1 MADNDP
7 NPEDFQEFLRRMMS
21 GAGAG
26 DFDLS
31 ALQRA
36 FEGAEG
42 IQLDPAMM
50 AGLMQQLQGAFGGDP
65 WANTLRQALHI
76 ANREGQGVTDGSRTS
91 LADSFALANLWLSEA
106 TAISELAETPRA
118 MTRGEW
124 VEKTLPV
131 WKEIAEPV
139 STSIADALTSAL
151 DTQVPEEMRSV
162 VQGAGR
168 LMRGL
173 GSSVFAAQFG
183 QVLGNL
189 SLEVVSGGDVG
200 IPVLPAGTAA
210 IVPQNLAAFGE
221 GLELP
226 DDEIAL
232 YLATRELAYARLY
245 RHAKWLHLQVMS
257 QITEFARGVTV
268 DVEALE
274 DVASR
279 LDPSNPEELR
289 AAIEGG
295 ALLPSQ
301 TEAQR
306 EALAR
311 LENVVA
317 TVDGWVDVVTADAT
331 SRLPDGVRISEAA
344 RRRRAVGGPAEDAL
358 GALVGLKLRPRRL
371 REAAAMWRAVTDAVG
386 IAARDSLWDYPDLMP
401 TAEDIDDPSGLIER
415 LQARARGEEP
425 QADEF
430 DEALARL
437 LDGDDFSD
445 AAGTGGADGAGSGGA
460 DGAGSGGA
468 EPSGTGADVVG
479 SDADAVGSDGT
490 GAENARS
497 DAGEENS
504 EPDAAGSAGENPDDA
519 GADSS
524 AEGRS
529 PDSGSSTATGGA
541 PASEDD
547 PNGNQGGENPV

>member
-7 NPEDFQEFLRRMMS
+7 NSEDFQEFLRKMMS

-31 ALQRA
+31 ALQNA
-36 FEGAEG
+36 FGDGEGFE
-42 IQLDPAMM
+42 LDPAMM
-50 AGLMQQLQGAFGGDP
+50 AGLMQQLQGAFDGDP
-65 WANTLRQALHI
+65 WENTLRQALHI
-76 ANREGQGVTDGSRTS
+76 ANREGQGITDGSRGS
-91 LADSFALANLWLSEA
+91 LVDAFALANLWLGEA
-106 TAISELAETPRA
+106 TTISELAETPQP

-131 WKEIAEPV
+131 WKEIAGPV

-151 DTQVPEEMRSV
+151 DTQVPEEMRGAI
-162 VQGAGR
+162 QGAGK

-210 IVPQNLAAFGE
+210 VIPQNITAFGE
-221 GLELP
+221 GLEIP
-226 DDEIAL
+226 EDQIAL

-245 RHAKWLHLQVMS
+245 RHAKWLHLHVMS
-257 QITEFARGVTV
+257 QITDFARGVTV

-295 ALLPSQ
+295 ALLPAQ

-306 EALAR
+306 ESLAR
-311 LENVVA
+311 LENIIA
-317 TVDGWVDVVTADAT
+317 IIDGWVDVVTNEAT
-331 SRLPDGVRISEAA
+331 SRLPDGVRLAEAA

-358 GALVGLKLRPRRL
+358 GALVGLKLRPRRM
-371 REAAAMWRAVTDAVG
+371 REAAAMWQKVTDAVG
-386 IAARDSLWDYPDLMP
+386 IASRDSLWDYPDLQP
-401 TAEDIDDPSGLIER
+401 TAADIDDPTALIER
-415 LQARARGEEP
+415 LQARARGEAP
-425 QADEF
+425 AADEF

-437 LDGDDFSD
+437 LDGDDFSGDD
-445 AAGTGGADGAGSGGA
+445 A
-460 DGAGSGGA
+460 
-468 EPSGTGADVVG
+468 
-479 SDADAVGSDGT
+479 
-490 GAENARS
+490 
-497 DAGEENS
+497 
-504 EPDAAGSAGENPDDA
+504 PDD
-519 GADSS
+519 GKTDDDKT
-524 AEGRS
+524 AERK
-529 PDSGSSTATGGA
+529 T
-541 PASEDD
+541 DD
-547 PNGNQGGENPV
+547 GDTDTNQGGETPV

>member
-1 MADNDP
+1 MADNEP
-7 NPEDFQEFLRRMMS
+7 NPEDFEELLRKMMS

-31 ALQRA
+31 ALQNA
-36 FEGAEG
+36 LGGADG

-50 AGLMQQLQGAFGGDP
+50 AALTQQLQNAFGGDP
-65 WANTLRQALHI
+65 WANTLQQALHI
-76 ANREGQGVTDGSRTS
+76 ANREGQGITDGSRHS
-91 LADSFALANLWLSEA
+91 LVDAFTLANLWLGEA
-106 TAISELAETPRA
+106 TTISELSENPLAI
-118 MTRGEW
+118 TRGEW

-131 WKEIAEPV
+131 WKDIAGPV

-151 DTQVPEEMRSV
+151 DTQVPEDMRGA
-162 VQGAGR
+162 VQGAGK

-200 IPVLPAGTAA
+200 IPVLPAGIAA
-210 IVPQNLAAFGE
+210 VIPQNITAFGE
-221 GLELP
+221 GLEIP
-226 DDEIAL
+226 EDQISL

-257 QITEFARGVTV
+257 QITDFARGVTV

-295 ALLPSQ
+295 ALLPAQ

-306 EALAR
+306 EALGR
-311 LENVVA
+311 LENIIA
-317 TVDGWVDVVTADAT
+317 MIDGWVDVVTSEAT
-331 SRLPDGVRISEAA
+331 SRLPDGARLAEAA

-358 GALVGLKLRPRRL
+358 GALVGLKLRPRRM
-371 REAAAMWRAVTDAVG
+371 REAAQMWRRVTDAVG
-386 IAARDSLWDYPDLMP
+386 IAARDALWDYPDLLP
-401 TAEDIDDPSGLIER
+401 SAADIDDPTALIER

-425 QADEF
+425 AADEF

-437 LDGDDFSD
+437 LDGDDF
-445 AAGTGGADGAGSGGA
+445 TAD
-460 DGAGSGGA
+460 D
-468 EPSGTGADVVG
+468 EDG
-479 SDADAVGSDGT
+479 SDDSDGSDGS
-490 GAENARS
+490 NDS
-497 DAGEENS
+497 DGSGEK
-504 EPDAAGSAGENPDDA
+504 
-519 GADSS
+519 
-524 AEGRS
+524 
-529 PDSGSSTATGGA
+529 
-541 PASEDD
+541 
-547 PNGNQGGENPV
+547 PV

>member
-1 MADNDP
+1 MADNEP
-7 NPEDFQEFLRRMMS
+7 NPEDFQEFIRRMMS
-21 GAGAG
+21 GAGGG

-31 ALQRA
+31 ALQNA
-36 FEGAEG
+36 LGGEDGL
-42 IQLDPAMM
+42 QLDPAMM

-65 WANTLRQALHI
+65 WENTLRQALHI
-76 ANREGQGVTDGSRTS
+76 ANREGQSITDSSRSALTD
-91 LADSFALANLWLSEA
+91 AFTLANLWLGEA
-106 TAISELAETPRA
+106 TTISELAEAPQA

-131 WKEIAEPV
+131 WKEIAGPV

-151 DTQVPEEMRSV
+151 DTQVPDDMREAI
-162 VQGAGR
+162 QGAGK

-189 SLEVVSGGDVG
+189 ALEVVSGGDVG

-210 IVPQNLAAFGE
+210 VIPQNITAFGE
-221 GLELP
+221 GLEIP
-226 DDEIAL
+226 EDQIAL

-245 RHAKWLHLQVMS
+245 RHAKWLHLHVMS
-257 QITEFARGVTV
+257 QITDFARGVTV

-295 ALLPSQ
+295 ALLPAQ

-311 LENVVA
+311 LENIIA
-317 TVDGWVDVVTADAT
+317 IVDGWVDVVTAEAT
-331 SRLPDGVRISEAA
+331 SRLPEGVRLAEAA

-358 GALVGLKLRPRRL
+358 GALVGLKLRPRRM
-371 REAAAMWRAVTDAVG
+371 REAAAMWQKVTDAVG
-386 IAARDSLWDYPDLMP
+386 ITARDSLWDYPDLQP
-401 TAEDIDDPSGLIER
+401 TAEDIDDPTALIER
-415 LQARARGEEP
+415 LQARARGEAP
-425 QADEF
+425 AADEF

-445 AAGTGGADGAGSGGA
+445 DDKDDTGD
-460 DGAGSGGA
+460 
-468 EPSGTGADVVG
+468 E
-479 SDADAVGSDGT
+479 
-490 GAENARS
+490 
-497 DAGEENS
+497 
-504 EPDAAGSAGENPDDA
+504 GENP
-519 GADSS
+519 G
-524 AEGRS
+524 
-529 PDSGSSTATGGA
+529 T
-541 PASEDD
+541 
-547 PNGNQGGENPV
+547 NQGGETPV

>member
-21 GAGAG
+21 GAGGG

-31 ALQRA
+31 ALQNA
-36 FEGAEG
+36 FGGAEG

-50 AGLMQQLQGAFGGDP
+50 AAFSQQLQNAFTGDP
-65 WANTLRQALHI
+65 WQNTLRQALHI
-76 ANREGQGVTDGSRTS
+76 ANREGQSITDGSRHS
-91 LADSFALANLWLSEA
+91 LVDAFALANLWLGEA
-106 TAISELAETPRA
+106 TTISELTESPRA

-124 VEKTLPV
+124 VEATLPV
-131 WKEIAEPV
+131 WKEIADPV
-139 STSIADALTSAL
+139 STSIADALMSAL
-151 DTQVPEEMRSV
+151 DSQVPDDMRGAI
-162 VQGAGR
+162 QGAGT

-210 IVPQNLAAFGE
+210 VIPQNITAFGE
-221 GLELP
+221 GLEIP
-226 DDEIAL
+226 EDQITL

-257 QITEFARGVTV
+257 QITDFARGVTV
-268 DVEALE
+268 DVDALE

-295 ALLPSQ
+295 ALLPAQ

-306 EALAR
+306 EALGR
-311 LENVVA
+311 LENIVA
-317 TVDGWVDVVTADAT
+317 TIDGWVDVVTGEAT
-331 SRLPDGVRISEAA
+331 SRLPDGARLTEAA

-358 GALVGLKLRPRRL
+358 GALVGLKLRPRRM
-371 REAAAMWRAVTDAVG
+371 REAAEMWRRVTDAVG
-386 IAARDSLWDYPDLMP
+386 AAARDSLWDYPDLLP
-401 TAEDIDDPSGLIER
+401 TAEDIDDPTALIAR
-415 LQARARGEEP
+415 LQAHARGEEP
-425 QADEF
+425 VTDEF

-437 LDGDDFSD
+437 LDGDDFSGD
-445 AAGTGGADGAGSGGA
+445 GPADGSSDRSSG
-460 DGAGSGGA
+460 
-468 EPSGTGADVVG
+468 
-479 SDADAVGSDGT
+479 
-490 GAENARS
+490 
-497 DAGEENS
+497 
-504 EPDAAGSAGENPDDA
+504 DDA
-519 GADSS
+519 SQTQDDAPGD
-524 AEGRS
+524 EG
-529 PDSGSSTATGGA
+529 DTG
-541 PASEDD
+541 E
-547 PNGNQGGENPV
+547 GEKPV

>member
-7 NPEDFQEFLRRMMS
+7 NPEDFEELLRKMMS

-31 ALQRA
+31 ALQNA
-36 FEGAEG
+36 LGGADG
-42 IQLDPAMM
+42 IGLDPAMM
-50 AGLMQQLQGAFGGDP
+50 AALTQQLQNAFGGDP
-65 WANTLRQALHI
+65 WENTLRQALHI
-76 ANREGQGVTDGSRTS
+76 ANREGQGITDGSRHS
-91 LADSFALANLWLSEA
+91 LVDAFALANLWLGEA
-106 TAISELAETPRA
+106 TTISELSESPQA

-131 WKEIAEPV
+131 WKDIAGPV

-151 DTQVPEEMRSV
+151 DTQVPEDMRGA
-162 VQGAGR
+162 VQGAGK

-200 IPVLPAGTAA
+200 IPVLPAGVAA
-210 IVPQNLAAFGE
+210 VIPQNITTFGE
-221 GLELP
+221 GLEIP
-226 DDEIAL
+226 EDQISL

-257 QITEFARGVTV
+257 QITDFARGVTV

-295 ALLPSQ
+295 ALLPAQ
-301 TEAQR
+301 TDAQR
-306 EALAR
+306 EALGR
-311 LENVVA
+311 LENIIA
-317 TVDGWVDVVTADAT
+317 MIDGWVDVITSEAT
-331 SRLPDGVRISEAA
+331 SRLPDGARLSEAA

-358 GALVGLKLRPRRL
+358 GALVGLKLRPRRM
-371 REAAAMWRAVTDAVG
+371 REAAQMWRRVTDAVG
-386 IAARDSLWDYPDLMP
+386 ITARDSLWDYPDLLP
-401 TAEDIDDPSGLIER
+401 TAADIDDPTALIER
-415 LQARARGEEP
+415 LQARARGEQPET
-425 QADEF
+425 DEF

-437 LDGDDFSD
+437 LDGDDF
-445 AAGTGGADGAGSGGA
+445 AEDG
-460 DGAGSGGA
+460 D
-468 EPSGTGADVVG
+468 G
-479 SDADAVGSDGT
+479 SD
-490 GAENARS
+490 
-497 DAGEENS
+497 
-504 EPDAAGSAGENPDDA
+504 
-519 GADSS
+519 DSS
-524 AEGRS
+524 
-529 PDSGSSTATGGA
+529 DSGSDEGGGA
-541 PASEDD
+541 
-547 PNGNQGGENPV
+547 GEKPV

>member
-1 MADNDP
+1 MADNEP

-21 GAGAG
+21 GASGG

-31 ALQRA
+31 ALQNA
-36 FEGAEG
+36 LGGAEG

-65 WANTLRQALHI
+65 WENSLRQALHI
-76 ANREGQGVTDGSRTS
+76 ANRESQGITDGSRTS
-91 LADSFALANLWLSEA
+91 LVDAFALANLWLGEA
-106 TAISELAETPRA
+106 TTISELSETPQP

-131 WKEIAEPV
+131 WKEIAGPV

-151 DTQVPEEMRSV
+151 DTQVPDDMREAI
-162 VQGAGR
+162 QGAGT

-173 GSSVFAAQFG
+173 GASLFAAQFG

-210 IVPQNLAAFGE
+210 VIPQNIAAFGE
-221 GLELP
+221 GLEIP
-226 DDEIAL
+226 EDQVAL

-245 RHAKWLHLQVMS
+245 RHSKWLHLHVMS
-257 QITEFARGVTV
+257 QITDFARGVTV

-295 ALLPSQ
+295 ALLPAQ

-306 EALAR
+306 EALGR
-311 LENVVA
+311 LENIIA
-317 TVDGWVDVVTADAT
+317 MIDGWVDVVTAEAT
-331 SRLPDGVRISEAA
+331 SRLPDSVRLAEAA

-358 GALVGLKLRPRRL
+358 GALVGLKLRPRRM
-371 REAAAMWRAVTDAVG
+371 REASEMWRKVTDAVG
-386 IAARDSLWDYPDLMP
+386 LAARDSLWDYPDLLP
-401 TAEDIDDPSGLIER
+401 SAEDIDNPTALIER
-415 LQARARGEEP
+415 LQAHARGEAP
-425 QADEF
+425 ATDEF

-437 LDGDDFSD
+437 LDGDDFAD
-445 AAGTGGADGAGSGGA
+445 AEGSGQDEGA
-460 DGAGSGGA
+460 QDEGDPA
-468 EPSGTGADVVG
+468 E
-479 SDADAVGSDGT
+479 SDL
-490 GAENARS
+490 AE
-497 DAGEENS
+497 DQK
-504 EPDAAGSAGENPDDA
+504 PDDEKP
-519 GADSS
+519 
-524 AEGRS
+524 EGE
-529 PDSGSSTATGGA
+529 T
-541 PASEDD
+541 
-547 PNGNQGGENPV
+547 PV

>member
-21 GAGAG
+21 NGGA
-26 DFDLS
+26 DFDLE
-31 ALQRA
+31 ALQNA
-36 FEGAEG
+36 LGGAEG
-42 IQLDPAMM
+42 IPMDPAMM
-50 AGLMQQLQGAFGGDP
+50 SQLMAQLQGAFGGDP
-65 WANTLRQALHI
+65 WQNTLRQALHI
-76 ANREGQGVTDGSRTS
+76 ANRDGLGITDGSRSS
-91 LADSFALANLWLSEA
+91 LADAFGLANLWLGEA
-106 TAISELAETPRA
+106 TTISELADSPRVL
-118 MTRGEW
+118 TRGEW
-124 VEKTLPV
+124 VEQTLPV
-131 WKEIAEPV
+131 WKEIADPV

-151 DTQVPEEMRSV
+151 DAQVPDDMRQV

-210 IVPQNLAAFGE
+210 IIPQNLTAFGE
-221 GLELP
+221 GLEIP
-226 DDEIAL
+226 EDQIAL
-232 YLATRELAYARLY
+232 YLATRELAHARLY
-245 RHAKWLHLQVMS
+245 RHAKWLHLHVMS
-257 QITEFARGVTV
+257 QITDFARGVEV

-295 ALLPSQ
+295 ALLPAQ

-306 EALAR
+306 ESLAR
-311 LENVVA
+311 LENVIA
-317 TVDGWVDVVTADAT
+317 MIDGWVDVVTAEAT
-331 SRLPDGVRISEAA
+331 SRLPDGVRIAEAA

-401 TAEDIDDPSGLIER
+401 DASDIDDPTALIAR
-415 LQARARGEEP
+415 LQATARGEEP
-425 QADEF
+425 PADEF

-437 LDGDDFSD
+437 LDGEDF
-445 AAGTGGADGAGSGGA
+445 GDGA
-460 DGAGSGGA
+460 
-468 EPSGTGADVVG
+468 T
-479 SDADAVGSDGT
+479 DADT
-490 GAENARS
+490 T
-497 DAGEENS
+497 DADEGEEKG
-504 EPDAAGSAGENPDDA
+504 DGE
-519 GADSS
+519 
-524 AEGRS
+524 
-529 PDSGSSTATGGA
+529 T
-541 PASEDD
+541 
-547 PNGNQGGENPV
+547 PV